1 MLDRQ
6 DVLER
11 KYLLLPALVLVA
23 VFAVN
28 GLISGAVFCKGGFFG
43 RKEALL
49 AASPAGAGEI
59 ALISSDLEIAQDMAA
74 DIMGLHILRVILAVS
89 VLPQLAPV
97 LAGWL

>member
-1 MLDRQ
+1 MDGAYIGCMLDRQ

-28 GLISGAVFCKGGFFG
+28 GLISGAVICKEGLC
-43 RKEALL
+43 EL
-49 AASPAGAGEI
+49 GA
-59 ALISSDLEIAQDMAA
+59 DFMV
-74 DIMGLHILRVILAVS
+74 LHILRVILAVS